1 MFELILYNVAS
12 LNKVYEFMVTPLSNK
27 FLSSTSRYVQTNI
40 MVINMK
46 LGTWG
51 IVIIVAA
58 IASIASVGGTVLYY
72 NIGGYLN
79 MPAKQK
85 LVVATTTSLFDT
97 GLLDDVETRFED
109 KHNIDIYFVSVGT
122 GIAIEFAQRGDADM
136 ILVHSPSSELTF
148 LEGGYGLNRKIIA
161 YNFFEIVGP
170 ETDPAGII
178 GSSPTEALTR
188 IVSAG
193 RTSNAVWISRGD
205 NSGTH
210 SKEKALWKTAGF
222 NWTEVRDEIDWF
234 VETGSG
240 MGNTLKT
247 ANQLQAYTLADIGT
261 FLAYSNADPDL
272 VPNLTELVTQGQ
284 QLLNVYSAIV
294 VNQTLHPHVNLDG
307 AVTFIKYL
315 LSDEGQHLIE
325 EYGKDKYGQG
335 LFHPAV
341 NLLSNN
347 IDPTMAQMIRDYAF
361 FDGSECPVE
370 YRYGYPE
377 LYS

>member
-1 MFELILYNVAS
+1 
-12 LNKVYEFMVTPLSNK
+12 
-27 FLSSTSRYVQTNI
+27 
-40 MVINMK
+40 MK
-46 LGTWG
+46 LGMWG
-51 IVIIVAA
+51 MVIIVAA

-72 NIGGYLN
+72 NINGYLN
-79 MPAKQK
+79 IPAKEK

-97 GLLDDVETRFED
+97 GLLDDIETLFEA
-109 KHNIDIYFVSVGT
+109 KHNIDMYFVSVGT

-136 ILVHSPSSELTF
+136 ILVHSPSNELAF

-161 YNFFEIVGP
+161 YNFFAIVGP
-170 ETDPAGII
+170 EADQAKIMGL
-178 GSSPTEALTR
+178 SSTEALLK
-188 IVSAG
+188 IVSTG
-193 RTSNAVWISRGD
+193 RTSKAIWISRGD
-205 NSGTH
+205 NSGTN
-210 SKEKALWKTAGF
+210 SKEKALWKAAGF
-222 NWTEVRDEIDWF
+222 NWTEMRDEKDWF

-240 MGNTLKT
+240 MANALKT
-247 ANQLQAYTLADIGT
+247 ANQLQAYTLTDIGT
-261 FLAYSNADPDL
+261 FLAYSNADPNL
-272 VPNLTELVTQGQ
+272 VPNLTEFVTQGQ

-294 VNQTLHPHVNLDG
+294 VNQTLHSHVNFEG

-325 EYGKDKYGQG
+325 DFGKAKYGQG

-341 NLLSNN
+341 KLPSNN
-347 IDPTMAQMIRDYAF
+347 IDTTMTRMIKDYAF